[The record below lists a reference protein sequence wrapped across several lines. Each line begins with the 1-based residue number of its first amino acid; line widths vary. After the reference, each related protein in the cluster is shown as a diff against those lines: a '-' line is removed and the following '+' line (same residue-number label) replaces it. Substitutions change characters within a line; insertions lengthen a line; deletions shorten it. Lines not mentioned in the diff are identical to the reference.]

1 MAFTIKQIKAKLQG
15 YGVPAETLDKAAEEL
30 CAAHK
35 TDLDAII
42 EERDKFK
49 AEAEK
54 MDSVQKELDGL
65 KAAGD
70 GGLQKQNE
78 NLQNQLE
85 DLQTKYTTDTEALQK
100 QISDRDYTD
109 AINEAI
115 KSANDGKGLKF
126 TSKGAQAAFISALRE
141 KGLELKDGAL
151 TGFDEFVKAQK
162 ETDPDAFASDTP
174 PARFTSRIGSGGAP
188 DNTPPNVAQ
197 AKAMGAARAQ
207 TTKASNDVFSQYT

>member
-1 MAFTIKQIKAKLQG
+1 MAFTIKQVKAKLQG
-15 YGVPAETLDKAAEEL
+15 YGVPNETLDKAAEEL

-49 AEAEK
+49 ADAEK
-54 MDSVQKELDGL
+54 LEAVQKELDGL

-70 GGLQKQNE
+70 GGLQKQNDD
-78 NLQNQLE
+78 LQKQLSE
-85 DLQTKYTTDTEALQK
+85 LQTKYTTDTEALQK

-126 TSKGAQAAFISALRE
+126 TSKGKETAFISALRQ
-141 KGLELKDGAL
+141 KGLELKDGVL
-151 TGFDEFVKAQK
+151 DKGGFDAFLKADM
-162 ETDPDAFASDTP
+162 ETDPDGFVSDTP
-174 PARFTSRIGSGGAP
+174 TPKIVSRIGTGGAP
-188 DNTPPNVAQ
+188 TPPKSRAAELA
-197 AKAMGAARAQ
+197 AKYNQNLYGV
-207 TTKASNDVFSQYT
+207 KKE